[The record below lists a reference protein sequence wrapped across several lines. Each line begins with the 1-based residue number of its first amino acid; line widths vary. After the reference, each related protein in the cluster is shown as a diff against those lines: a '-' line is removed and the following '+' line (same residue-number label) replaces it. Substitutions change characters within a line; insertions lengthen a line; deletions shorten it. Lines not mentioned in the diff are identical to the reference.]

1 MLKVD
6 AALIRAELEK
16 ILASD
21 EFANAGSLSRFL
33 RFVVDQTLAGQG
45 DQIKEYAVGVQVFGR
60 GEAFDPRTDPIVRVQ
75 AGKLRAKL
83 GDYYETAG
91 LRDSLRIEIPKGAY
105 VPVFHEAPASRRKW
119 RPAAVAAAV
128 LLAIGALT
136 AWTLTRSAPDARS
149 GLPPAAISIAVL
161 PFANMSADMG
171 QNYFCTGITE
181 EITNLLSRVDGL
193 RVTARTSA
201 SQFQGKSVD
210 VREIGG
216 KLGVR
221 LVLEGS
227 VRKSGDRF
235 RVAAQLVNT
244 NDGLHLWSETY
255 DRPVN
260 DVFAVQD
267 EIARAIT
274 AALQVTLATGR
285 AGAPS
290 NRYTENVRLYE
301 LYLKGRYSLNTV
313 TPSSADT
320 AQSYFEQVIEKE
332 PNFAPAWLGMAEVY
346 LMRAGQAF
354 ASSKEMMR
362 KTQEAVERAL
372 RIDDTLPE
380 AHSIRGSL
388 LSNFEWDWEGAAR
401 EFDRAIQL
409 NPNLSRAHLGRS
421 NLYMIQGRFAEME
434 ESLRHAQLL
443 DPLSS
448 SVSQKFTQLYYY
460 SRRTDRMI
468 DYCRDASVAWMTLC
482 LGNAYADSGRLAE
495 GTELLERFYKARDP
509 GSGFGLLIIRYVQ
522 GGRRADALRLIE
534 EVRTLSRQRYV
545 SSFSMAQAYVG
556 LGDKDQ
562 AFAWLDKG
570 FEEREMKMNTLR
582 VEPSFDPIRSDTRFA
597 VMLKK
602 MRL

>member
-1 MLKVD
+1 
-6 AALIRAELEK
+6 
-16 ILASD
+16 
-21 EFANAGSLSRFL
+21 
-33 RFVVDQTLAGQG
+33 
-45 DQIKEYAVGVQVFGR
+45 
-60 GEAFDPRTDPIVRVQ
+60 
-75 AGKLRAKL
+75 
-83 GDYYETAG
+83 
-91 LRDSLRIEIPKGAY
+91 
-105 VPVFHEAPASRRKW
+105 
-119 RPAAVAAAV
+119 
-128 LLAIGALT
+128 
-136 AWTLTRSAPDARS
+136 
-149 GLPPAAISIAVL
+149 
-161 PFANMSADMG
+161 
-171 QNYFCTGITE
+171 
-181 EITNLLSRVDGL
+181 
-193 RVTARTSA
+193 VTARTSA
-201 SQFQGKSVD
+201 SQFQGQAAD

-244 NDGLHLWSETY
+244 QDGLHLWSETY

-260 DVFAVQD
+260 DIFAVQD

-285 AGAPS
+285 LGAPS
-290 NRYTENVRLYE
+290 NRYTGNVQLYE

-320 AQSYFEQVIEKE
+320 AQSYFAQVIEKD
-332 PNFAPAWLGMAEVY
+332 PNFAPAWVGMAEVY

-354 ASSKEMMR
+354 SSSQEMMR
-362 KTQEAVERAL
+362 KAREAVERAL

-388 LSNFEWDWEGAAR
+388 LSNFEWDWAGAAR

-409 NPNLSRAHLGRS
+409 DPNLSRAYLGRS
-421 NLYMIQGRFAEME
+421 NLHGIHGRFAEME

-468 DYCRDASVAWMTLC
+468 DYCRDASVGWMTLC

-495 GTELLERFYKARDP
+495 GIKLLEKFYQGRDP
-509 GSGFGLLIIRYVQ
+509 GAGFGMLIVRYAQ
-522 GGRRADALRLIE
+522 GGRRADALRLLE
-534 EVRTLSRQRYV
+534 EVKTLSRQRYV

-597 VMLKK
+597 LMLKK
-602 MRL
+602 LRL